1 MANIPRREA
10 GWSRHRLALLAG
22 VCVLAY
28 AVFIQVYFGWSV
40 VLANWASIGAPTILA
55 SILAL
60 IATQFIRTN
69 RMASYFPDLPQGSFL
84 QLYRLTQIHNLLNIM
99 LPFRS
104 GEVSFPVLMRAEFG
118 LPVMRGASALVVLRL
133 LDLHALTLAAGLALV
148 ARAGFSLLAWAFWTV
163 FLLLPL
169 LFFPVSRRLVGWL
182 QCRAP
187 KRLADKLDQMADG
200 LPPHLPA
207 FLLAWALTVLNWLIK
222 VAALGL
228 SLSMMGVSP
237 LAAAFG
243 GAVGGELSS
252 VLPLHAPAGVGTYP
266 AGIAAGAMAFGAAR
280 SGSGF
285 SELLQASV
293 NGHLL
298 IVVSALA
305 ATALALPLSSRKKSA
320 ER

>member
-1 MANIPRREA
+1 MADDARRGA
-10 GWSRHRLALLAG
+10 GWSRHGVALIAG
-22 VCVLAY
+22 ACVLAY

-40 VLANWASIGAPTILA
+40 VLANWADIGAPTILA

-60 IATQFIRTN
+60 VATQFIRTH
-69 RMASYFPDLPQGSFL
+69 RMASYFPDLPRGSFL

-118 LPVMRGASALVVLRL
+118 LPVMRGASALIVLRL

-148 ARAGFSLLAWAFWTV
+148 AKAGFSLLAWSLWSL

-169 LFFPVSRRLVGWL
+169 LIFPISRRLIGWL
-182 QCRAP
+182 QTRAP
-187 KRLADKLDQMADG
+187 SRLSDKLAQVADG
-200 LPPHLPA
+200 LPAHLPA

-228 SLSMMGVSP
+228 SLSMMGVAP

-252 VLPLHAPAGVGTYP
+252 VLPFHAPAGVGTYP
-266 AGIAAGAMAFGAAR
+266 AGIAAGAVAFGAAR
-280 SGSGF
+280 SGPGF
-285 SELLQASV
+285 SDLLQAAV

-305 ATALALPLSSRKKSA
+305 ATALAVPLSSRKGSS
-320 ER
+320 EG